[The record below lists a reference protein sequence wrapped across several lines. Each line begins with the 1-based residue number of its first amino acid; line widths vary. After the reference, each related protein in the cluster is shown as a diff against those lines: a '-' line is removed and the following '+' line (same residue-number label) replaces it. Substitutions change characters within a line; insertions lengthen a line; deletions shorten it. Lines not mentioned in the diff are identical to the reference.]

1 METTFFEM
9 NFLLWAKMKKQK
21 RQNVVVSELM
31 EDHIYWSEQMEQ
43 KIM

>member
-1 METTFFEM
+1 
-9 NFLLWAKMKKQK
+9 MKKQK

-31 EDHIYWSEQMEQ
+31 EEHVYWSEQMEQ

>member
-9 NFLLWAKMKKQK
+9 IFLLWAKMKKQK

-31 EDHIYWSEQMEQ
+31 EEHIYWSEQMEQ

>member
-1 METTFFEM
+1 M

-31 EDHIYWSEQMEQ
+31 EEHIYWSEQMEQ